1 MDQLLE
7 FIGENTLL
15 AAGTVAMAM
24 AVLFNELRLKAGT
37 LAAITATQAIRLI
50 NGGARVVDV
59 RDADSFTK
67 GHIIDSINIEAG
79 DLSGELPPKLKK
91 AQTVLVVCDSGTRSS
106 QVVNTLRKNGV
117 ETVFSLQGGLGAWQR
132 ENLPIVSG
140 KDA

>member
-7 FIGENTLL
+7 FIGENSLL
-15 AAGTVAMAM
+15 AAGTVAMAL

-37 LAAITATQAIRLI
+37 LAAIPTTQAIRLI

-59 RDADSFTK
+59 RDAESFAK
-67 GHIIDSINIEAG
+67 GHIVDSINIAAG
-79 DLSGELPPKLKK
+79 DLSGDLPAKLKK
-91 AQTVLVVCDSGTRSS
+91 AKTVLLVCDSGTRSG

-117 ETVFSLQGGLGAWQR
+117 ETVFNLHGGLSAWQR

-140 KDA
+140 SDD